1 MKGSPTGGPI
11 LYLTYTG
18 ETMSEEINAPFDQ
31 PYVMKVTVNKMKK
44 AIDTSF
50 YKTSSRLEEFEE
62 KSDKWVEVLNT
73 LHSLHAIRKVIDD
86 FEAHNSQIFN
96 TTNNN
101 EEA

>member
-1 MKGSPTGGPI
+1 MT
-11 LYLTYTG
+11 
-18 ETMSEEINAPFDQ
+18 EEIRPPFDQ
-31 PYVMKVTVNKMKK
+31 PYVMKVTVNKMRK

-73 LHSLHAIRKVIDD
+73 LHALHAIRKVIDD
-86 FEAHNSQIFN
+86 FETHNNHLF
-96 TTNNN
+96 NNN

>member
-1 MKGSPTGGPI
+1 
-11 LYLTYTG
+11 
-18 ETMSEEINAPFDQ
+18 MSEEINTPFDQ

-73 LHSLHAIRKVIDD
+73 LHALHAVRKVIDD
-86 FEAHNSQIFN
+86 FEEHNKHILN
-96 TTNNN
+96 TTKN
-101 EEA
+101 EEV

>member
-1 MKGSPTGGPI
+1 
-11 LYLTYTG
+11 
-18 ETMSEEINAPFDQ
+18 MSEEMNAPFDQ

-86 FEAHNSQIFN
+86 FENHNGHLFDN
-96 TTNNN
+96 TNTNK
-101 EEA
+101 EA